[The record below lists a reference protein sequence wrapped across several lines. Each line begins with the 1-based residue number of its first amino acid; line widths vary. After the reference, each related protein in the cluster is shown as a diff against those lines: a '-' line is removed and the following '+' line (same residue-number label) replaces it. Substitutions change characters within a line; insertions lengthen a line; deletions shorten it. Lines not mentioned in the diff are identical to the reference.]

1 MGKKSGKNEPAK
13 VDPVYVLGL
22 DANGKPRGARFAEL
36 KDNIASAAMD
46 MNCRVLIDQ
55 PEAVSALGMKL
66 PVGRVHGGGKVVKLF
81 VPNIR
86 RDLYDKISEAA
97 RIAAEKSDAE
107 IAAGAEE
114 RSAEIKS
121 LIAQADAAL
130 AEARCVSPVTSGLPR
145 SWETIGVGHMVL
157 LHESPEDGW
166 WEGIVIKRE
175 GDLLT
180 LRLRDFPKQGTFVR
194 HINTVALVN
203 PGPAPT

>member
-36 KDNIASAAMD
+36 KANIASAAMD

-86 RDLYDKISEAA
+86 RELYDKILEAA
-97 RIAAEKSDAE
+97 GPPSGEETAAEKQKAP
-107 IAAGAEE
+107 G
-114 RSAEIKS
+114 
-121 LIAQADAAL
+121 QAS
-130 AEARCVSPVTSGLPR
+130 ENTQK
-145 SWETIGVGHMVL
+145 
-157 LHESPEDGW
+157 
-166 WEGIVIKRE
+166 KRKT
-175 GDLLT
+175 D
-180 LRLRDFPKQGTFVR
+180 
-194 HINTVALVN
+194 
-203 PGPAPT
+203 APTAAVTTLCPRAP

>member
-22 DANGKPRGARFAEL
+22 DANGKPRGARFGEL

-86 RDLYDKISEAA
+86 RELYDQILEAA
-97 RIAAEKSDAE
+97 RTAAEQSDAKIE
-107 IAAGAEE
+107 AGAAEQ
-114 RSAEIKS
+114 SAAVKG
-121 LIAQADAAL
+121 LKDQADVAL
-130 AEARCVSPVTSGLPR
+130 AEVRCVSPVTSGLPR

-157 LHESPEDGW
+157 AHESPDDGW
-166 WEGIVIKRE
+166 WEALVIKRE
-175 GDLLT
+175 DDILT
-180 LRLRDFPKQGTFVR
+180 LRYRDAPKLPTFIR
-194 HINTVALVN
+194 HVTTVALVN
-203 PGPAPT
+203 PGLA